1 MARFSPDQP
10 IYLINTAANLI
21 DETLAQNRLLA
32 SLFSIFGGVAM
43 LLAAVGLYGVMSFA
57 VSQRTNEFGI
67 RMALGADAGLILRM
81 ILRQG
86 AAQLLLGLV
95 LGLSLALGLVL
106 LGGALLEGML
116 FQVSRFDPL
125 VWGSTVVL
133 LSIVALVACLA
144 PARRATKVDPMIAL
158 RAE

>member
-1 MARFSPDQP
+1 
-10 IYLINTAANLI
+10 
-21 DETLAQNRLLA
+21 
-32 SLFSIFGGVAM
+32 
-43 LLAAVGLYGVMSFA
+43 
-57 VSQRTNEFGI
+57 
-67 RMALGADAGLILRM
+67 MALGADAGLILRM

-86 AAQLLLGLV
+86 ATQLLLGLA

-116 FQVSRFDPL
+116 FEVSRFDPL

-133 LSIVALVACLA
+133 LTIVALAACLA
-144 PARRATKVDPMIAL
+144 PARRATKVNPVEAL